1 MAEPHGRLSAGP
13 IGQTVAMAPTP
24 QRPRRTGA
32 ATYLPLVV
40 AICAMVLVRELV
52 TALWPDLSSWV
63 AFLSA
68 LAVGWLAYAGVER
81 FLARRGK
88 DRP

>member
-1 MAEPHGRLSAGP
+1 MSPASP
-13 IGQTVAMAPTP
+13 
-24 QRPRRTGA
+24 RPRRSLA

-63 AFLSA
+63 AFVAA
-68 LAVGWLAYAGVER
+68 LAVGWLTYAGVER
-81 FLARRGK
+81 VLARRGK

>member
-1 MAEPHGRLSAGP
+1 MTPSTVRH
-13 IGQTVAMAPTP
+13 TVAMAPTP

-63 AFLSA
+63 AFVAA
-68 LAVGWLAYAGVER
+68 LAVGWVAYAGVER

>member
-1 MAEPHGRLSAGP
+1 MAVR
-13 IGQTVAMAPTP
+13 QTVAMAPTS
-24 QRPRRTGA
+24 QRPRRSLA

-63 AFLSA
+63 AFLAA
-68 LAVGWLAYAGVER
+68 LAVGWAAYAGVER
-81 FLARRGK
+81 FHARRGK

>member
-1 MAEPHGRLSAGP
+1 
-13 IGQTVAMAPTP
+13 MAPTS

-32 ATYLPLVV
+32 AAYLPLVV

-63 AFLSA
+63 AFVAA
-68 LAVGWLAYAGVER
+68 LAVGWVAYARVER